1 MQYPGGE
8 YSEVTQLMTRCT
20 ILESQIEVLEKQNAE
35 LKELV
40 TKLYPEMI
48 SSTDENIRSDQW
60 NRHDRDQWKDVP
72 KVGKF
77 PVIPDKDDGS
87 FQV

>member
-1 MQYPGGE
+1 MTDTGE
-8 YSEVTQLMTRCT
+8 YSEVSQLRTRCT
-20 ILESQIEVLEKQNAE
+20 ILESQIQVLEKQNVE

-40 TKLYPEMI
+40 TKLYPDTL
-48 SSTDENIRSDQW
+48 SSTDKK
-60 NRHDRDQWKDVP
+60 WKEVE

-77 PVIPDKDDGS
+77 PIKDDGS